1 MPSRRIPIIASALL
15 AALVLGSCG
24 AADPAVGGAAVR
36 GVTETAPSEGGLGGD
51 GAPDDG
57 GTTVAPDGD
66 GAPSTTSVPA
76 EPGGSAVGVAVV
88 GSAGA
93 GLAAGAGGEPTVQA
107 AAGLPLPVV
116 GRSGEWLE
124 VVDSCGNPAW
134 VQDGDV
140 ELTPQAAG
148 RGTPGPGFD
157 LSQAVVVV
165 DAGHGDRDWGA
176 IGPEG
181 LSEKVLNLDIAA
193 RVRELMLRPNS
204 VDWATGAVSD
214 GSDIPAFGTVW
225 LTRPPEGPLGGQY
238 EAGLAFRAE
247 LANSA
252 GADVLVS
259 VHNNTVPKVES
270 DLPGTQVLYSVGNED
285 SARLGALLYEEVLRS
300 MSAFEADW
308 SAGDLVGAIARYNP
322 DTGEDY
328 YGLLRRATMPA
339 AIVEGLYLSEPEEEA
354 LLATEEVKQAYAE
367 GVYRGVVRFLTTD
380 DAGTGLRPPDPYPEE
395 RTPTGT
401 SACVVPAQS

>member
-1 MPSRRIPIIASALL
+1 M
-15 AALVLGSCG
+15 
-24 AADPAVGGAAVR
+24 
-36 GVTETAPSEGGLGGD
+36 
-51 GAPDDG
+51 
-57 GTTVAPDGD
+57 
-66 GAPSTTSVPA
+66 
-76 EPGGSAVGVAVV
+76 
-88 GSAGA
+88 
-93 GLAAGAGGEPTVQA
+93 
-107 AAGLPLPVV
+107 
-116 GRSGEWLE
+116 
-124 VVDSCGNPAW
+124 
-134 VQDGDV
+134 
-140 ELTPQAAG
+140 
-148 RGTPGPGFD
+148 
-157 LSQAVVVV
+157 VV

-181 LSEKVLNLDIAA
+181 LSEKVLNLDIAT
-193 RVRELMLRPNS
+193 RVRELMLRSNS
-204 VDWATGAVSD
+204 VDWTTGTVTE

-259 VHNNTVPKVES
+259 VHNNTVPKVDS
-270 DLPGTQVLYSVGNED
+270 DFPGTQVLYSVGNED

-328 YGLLRRATMPA
+328 YGLLRRATMPS

-380 DAGTGLRPPDPYPEE
+380 DAGTGLEASRPVPGGAHPHRHVRLCRARPVVNAPHSLARAPQCRGRAMALCGLLALAASGCTGASAIEERGGGGATAEPIAPLPSVTVAAAGPTTTTMAPEPTGPPRPVADAPRSDATGAPAGHRARLLRPGDRGRGQRRGGVAARQEWRAGGHHPRGGRPPRARPERRRGVDP
-395 RTPTGT
+395 G
-401 SACVVPAQS
+401 AHHV

>member
-1 MPSRRIPIIASALL
+1 MPSRRILCFASL
-15 AALVLGSCG
+15 AVVALVAASCG
-24 AADPAVGGAAVR
+24 ATDPTFGEAVR
-36 GVTETAPSEGGLGGD
+36 GVSGPGLGADDPPSE
-51 GAPDDG
+51 APVEDG
-57 GTTVAPDGD
+57 GTTDPPDGD
-66 GAPSTTSVPA
+66 GATSTTPVPA
-76 EPGGSAVGVAVV
+76 DSSEASVGTALT
-88 GSAGA
+88 GRDGA
-93 GLAAGAGGEPTVQA
+93 ALAASAGGEPTVVA

-116 GRSGEWLE
+116 GRADDWLE
-124 VVDSCGNPAW
+124 VIDSCGNPAW
-134 VQDGDV
+134 VQAADV

-148 RGTPGPGFD
+148 GGTPGPGFD

-176 IGPEG
+176 IGPDG

-193 RVRELMLRPNS
+193 RVRDLMLRSNT
-204 VDWATGAVSD
+204 VDWETGTVTEGA
-214 GSDIPAFGTVW
+214 DIPAFGTVW

-259 VHNNTVPKVES
+259 VHNNTVPKVDS
-270 DLPGTQVLYSVGNED
+270 DAPGTQVLYSVGNED

-300 MSAFEADW
+300 LSVFEADW

-328 YGLLRRATMPA
+328 YGLLRRATMPS
-339 AIVEGLYLSEPEEEA
+339 AIVEGLYLSEPQEEA
-354 LLATEEVKQAYAE
+354 LLATDDVKQAYAE
-367 GVYRGVVRFLTTD
+367 GVYRGVVRFLTTED
-380 DAGTGLRPPDPYPEE
+380 TGTGLRPPDPYPEE

>member
-1 MPSRRIPIIASALL
+1 MQSRRIPFLASALL
-15 AALVLGSCG
+15 AALIVGACG
-24 AADPAVGGAAVR
+24 AADPAIGGAAVR
-36 GVTETAPSEGGLGGD
+36 GVTETGPGGS

-57 GTTVAPDGD
+57 GGTTGAPDGD
-66 GAPSTTSVPA
+66 GAPSTTPA
-76 EPGGSAVGVAVV
+76 PVEAADSAVGVAVV
-88 GSAGA
+88 GADGA
-93 GLAAGAGGEPTVQA
+93 DLAASAGGEPAVRA
-107 AAGLPLPVV
+107 ASGLPLPVV
-116 GRSGEWLE
+116 ARSGEWLE

-134 VQDGDV
+134 VQSTDV
-140 ELTPQAAG
+140 ELTPQEAG
-148 RGTPGPGFD
+148 GGTPGPGFD
-157 LSQAVVVV
+157 LSEAVVVV

-181 LSEKVLNLDIAA
+181 LSEKVLNLDIAT
-193 RVRELMLRPNS
+193 RVRELMLRSNS
-204 VDWATGAVSD
+204 VDWTTGTITD

-270 DLPGTQVLYSVGNED
+270 EAPGTQVLYSVGNED

-328 YGLLRRATMPA
+328 YGLLRRATMPS